1 MMNRK
6 AFTLVELLVV
16 VLILGLLSSL
26 AVGVFTTQVERARRA
41 AARSDIATFALGVDR
56 YQIDIGAYPPS
67 GSRLGGNG
75 LALARGCGYMQ
86 LALMHSMSGNSTNTS
101 GSLWK
106 GPYITV
112 RKEKLGD
119 INGTVLEE
127 LGATIDIADVQILDP
142 WHQPYRFVRS
152 GPGPDN
158 YFFASQGTELP
169 ATHPFAATEKW
180 YNPNSYQIVSMGNNN
195 TTLPP
200 PNYGMEPDDVT
211 NFGQ

>member
-56 YQIDIGAYPPS
+56 YQIDLGAYPPS

-75 LALARGCGYMQ
+75 QAQARGCGYMQ
-86 LALMHSMSGNSTNTS
+86 LALMHSMSGNSLSTS
-101 GSLWK
+101 GTLWK

-152 GPGPDN
+152 GPAPDN
-158 YFFASQGTELP
+158 YASNSQGTVLP
-169 ATHPFAATEKW
+169 PTHPFAATEIY
-180 YNPNSYQIVSMGNNN
+180 YNPNSYQIVSTGNDNA
-195 TTLPP
+195 TLPP
-200 PNYGMEPDDVT
+200 PNFGMEPDDVT

>member
-152 GPGPDN
+152 GPAPDN
-158 YFFASQGTELP
+158 YQFSSQGTELP
-169 ATHPFAATEKW
+169 ATHPFAATEIW